1 MKSFYQ
7 FYEQAV
13 ASAPAPTPAA
23 VPAPKVAK
31 AQPKSKP
38 KVTDPSSGVDIDDDG
53 RWKGD
58 IVDQGKVIK
67 PEQKIKVK
75 DGKKGPDPDLPSGE
89 ANPNKKKRD
98 DLNSLMNK
106 APGTHTAAER
116 QRLIDAG
123 LDDFARGGKTQSPVG
138 DAAMLGLTYAGVKGA
153 GALATK
159 VGVGAAAN
167 RVAKGAKTWWNYGRN
182 TRIPNE
188 NQAKFG
194 SPSEYFKKNPNPK
207 NLFGDD
213 ALQRGMSD
221 AAFAAGKA
229 PRGIG
234 RPDQAFNPF
243 RPASKGG
250 PGSAPTPAVR
260 QAFER
265 PVRTVRDAL
274 KGLRK

>member
-13 ASAPAPTPAA
+13 AAAPAPTPAA
-23 VPAPKVAK
+23 APKVAK

-53 RWKGD
+53 RWKGN
-58 IVDQGKVIK
+58 IVDQGKVIE

-159 VGVGAAAN
+159 VGVGAATN
-167 RVAKGAKTWWNYGRN
+167 KIAKGAKTWWNKGKN

-188 NQAKFG
+188 NQASWKD
-194 SPSEYFKKNPNPK
+194 
-207 NLFGDD
+207 LMRDD
-213 ALQRGMSD
+213 LAQRGQSD

-250 PGSAPTPAVR
+250 PGSGPTPAVR

-265 PVRTVRDAL
+265 PVRAVKDAF
-274 KGLRK
+274 KGLRKYSKYP